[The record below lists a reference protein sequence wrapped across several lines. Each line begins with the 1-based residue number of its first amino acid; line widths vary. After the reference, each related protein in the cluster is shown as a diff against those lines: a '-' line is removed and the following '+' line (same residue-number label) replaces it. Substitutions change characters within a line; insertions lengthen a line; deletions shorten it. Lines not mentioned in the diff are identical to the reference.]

1 MMDPVMA
8 WIVGAIGILVALV
21 WVRDRLRRRRRIDVG
36 TVSESWIAQH
46 RTQSFD
52 SSH

>member
-1 MMDPVMA
+1 MIDSVMA

-21 WVRDRLRRRRRIDVG
+21 WVRDRLKRRRRIDVG
-36 TVSESWIAQH
+36 TVSEGWIAQH
-46 RTQSFD
+46 RSQPVD